1 LTESFTRYSLAE
13 GVNLHIQPTRK
24 FKTTVIYVY
33 FHLPLAPE
41 TVTSN
46 ALLPMVLA
54 RASADYPT
62 TAELSRHLDEL
73 YGASF
78 GIDVSKRGEV
88 HSIVF
93 RMEVASEQ
101 HIPGES
107 GLLQRALETLAGI
120 ITRPAL
126 EGDGFK
132 ADYFRQEADN
142 LKQTI
147 EGLINNKTR
156 YAMVRCNEAMC
167 KGEPFALYRL
177 GRVEDLPNITPQSLR
192 QHHQQV
198 LSTAPVDI
206 FLIGDVECEA
216 ARELV
221 QRTLELPAAGPQGRK
236 MPATN
241 IKREPGRPVQ
251 EVEDQLDVN
260 QGVLVIG
267 MRTGVT
273 IKDDAEYFPMLVA
286 NGVLG
291 GFPHSKL
298 FQNVRE
304 KNSLAYV
311 AYSAVETLKGAG
323 YMYAGIEFENRTKC
337 QEIMLQQLKELQEG
351 KIEDDEFETT
361 VASLVN
367 DVLSAADNPGA
378 MADLAV
384 DRVFSGRDLTV
395 EERVAAYKA
404 VTKQQVAAVAQR
416 FSIDTVYFLNKQGGG
431 E

>member
-1 LTESFTRYSLAE
+1 LTESFTRYGLAE

-62 TAELSRHLDEL
+62 TAALSRHLDEL

-93 RMEVASEQ
+93 RMEVPSEQ
-101 HIPGES
+101 HIPGAN
-107 GLLQRALETLAGI
+107 GLLKSALETLASI

-132 ADYFRQEADN
+132 ADYFKQEAEN

-167 KGEPFALYRL
+167 KGEPFSLYRL
-177 GRVEDLPNITPQSLR
+177 GRVEDLQSITPQSLR

-198 LSTAPVDI
+198 LTTAPVDI
-206 FLIGDVECEA
+206 FLIGDLVCEET
-216 ARELV
+216 RDLV
-221 QRTLELPAAGPQGRK
+221 QRTLVLPAAGPEGRK
-236 MPATN
+236 MPTTAV
-241 IKREPGRPVQ
+241 KREPGRPVQ
-251 EVEDQLDVN
+251 EAQDQLDVN

-267 MRTGVT
+267 MRTGAT
-273 IKDDAEYFPMLVA
+273 IKDDKDYFPLLVA

-311 AYSAVETLKGAG
+311 AYSAVETLKGIG
-323 YMYAGIEFENRTKC
+323 YMYAGIEFENRQKC
-337 QEIMLQQLKELQEG
+337 QEIMLQQLKDLQDG

-361 VASLVN
+361 VISLIN
-367 DVLSAADNPGA
+367 DVLGAADNPGA

-384 DRVFSGRDLTV
+384 DKVFSGREMSI

-404 VTKQQVAAVAQR
+404 VTKQQVAEVAR
-416 FSIDTVYFLNKQGGG
+416 KFSLDTVYFLNKGGG

>member
-1 LTESFTRYSLAE
+1 MTESFTRYSLAE
-13 GVNLHIQPTRK
+13 GVNLYIQPTRK
-24 FKTTVIYVY
+24 FKTTVVYVY

-62 TAELSRHLDEL
+62 TAALSRHLDEL

-88 HSIVF
+88 HSVVF

-177 GRVEDLPNITPQSLR
+177 GRVEDLPGITPQSLR
-192 QHHQQV
+192 QYHQQI
-198 LSTAPVDI
+198 LASAPVDL
-206 FLIGDVECEA
+206 FVIGDLECEPTK
-216 ARELV
+216 ELV
-221 QRTLELPAAGPQGRK
+221 QRTLVLPPAGGQGRK
-236 MPATN
+236 MPQTN
-241 IKREPGRPVQ
+241 VRREPGRSIQ
-251 EVEDQLDVN
+251 QVEDRLDVN

-267 MRTGVT
+267 LRTGVS
-273 IKDDAEYFPMLVA
+273 IRDDVDYFPLLVA

-311 AYSAVETLKGAG
+311 AYSAVETVKGAG
-323 YMYAGIEFENRTKC
+323 YMYAGIEFENRNKC
-337 QEIMLQQLKELQEG
+337 QEIMLQQLKDLQEG
-351 KIEDDEFETT
+351 RMEDEEFETT
-361 VASLVN
+361 VISLVN
-367 DVLSAADNPGA
+367 DVLGSADNPGA

-384 DRVFSGRDLTV
+384 DQVFSGRDLSV
-395 EERVAAYKA
+395 EDRVAAYKR
-404 VTKQQVAAVAQR
+404 VTKEQVAAVAR
-416 FSIDTVYFLNKQGGG
+416 KFSLDTVYFLNKLEGG

>member
-1 LTESFTRYSLAE
+1 LTESFTRFSLAE

-78 GIDVSKRGEV
+78 GIDVSKRGEI

-93 RMEVASEQ
+93 RMEVPSEQ
-101 HIPGES
+101 HIPGAN

-126 EGDGFK
+126 EGEGFK
-132 ADYFRQEADN
+132 ADYFKQEAEN

-167 KGEPFALYRL
+167 KGEPFSLYRL
-177 GRVEDLPNITPQSLR
+177 GRVDDLKTITPQSLR
-192 QHHQQV
+192 QHHQRV
-198 LSTAPVDI
+198 LTTAPVDI
-206 FLIGDVECEA
+206 FLIGDLVCEET
-216 ARELV
+216 RDLV
-221 QRTLELPAAGPQGRK
+221 QRTLVLPAAAPEGRT
-236 MPATN
+236 MPTTAV
-241 IKREPGRPVQ
+241 KREPGRATQ
-251 EVEDQLDVN
+251 EAEDRLDVN

-267 MRTGVT
+267 MRTGAT
-273 IKDDAEYFPMLVA
+273 IKDDADYFPLLVA

-304 KNSLAYV
+304 KHSLAYV
-311 AYSAVETLKGAG
+311 AYSAVETLKGIG
-323 YMYAGIEFENRTKC
+323 YMYAGIEFEHRQKC
-337 QEIMLQQLKELQEG
+337 QEIMLQQLKDLQDG
-351 KIEDDEFETT
+351 NIDDDEFETT
-361 VASLVN
+361 VISLIN
-367 DVLSAADNPGA
+367 DVLGAADNPGA

-384 DRVFSGRDLTV
+384 DKVFSGRDMSI

-404 VTKQQVAAVAQR
+404 VTKEQVAAVAR
-416 FSIDTVYFLNKQGGG
+416 KFNLDTVYFLNKGGG

>member
-13 GVNLHIQPTRK
+13 GVNLYIQPTRK

-33 FHLPLAPE
+33 FHMPLAPE
-41 TVTSN
+41 TVTSD
-46 ALLPMVLA
+46 ALLPMVLS
-54 RASADYPT
+54 RGSADFPT
-62 TAELSRHLDEL
+62 TAALSRHLDEL

-93 RMEVASEQ
+93 RMEVPSEQ

-107 GLLQRALETLAGI
+107 GLLKRSLETLAGI

-132 ADYFRQEADN
+132 PDYFRQESDN

-156 YAMVRCNEAMC
+156 YAMVRCTEAMC

-177 GRVEDLPNITPQSLR
+177 GEVADLPKITPQSLR
-192 QHHQQV
+192 QHHQRM
-198 LSTAPVDI
+198 LTAAPADI
-206 FLIGDVECEA
+206 FLIGDVETEA
-216 ARELV
+216 TRDLV
-221 QRTLELPAAGPQGRK
+221 QKTLVLPAAGPEGRK
-236 MPATN
+236 MPETAV
-241 IKREPGRPVQ
+241 KREPGRDVQ
-251 EVEDQLDVN
+251 NVEDKLDVN

-267 MRTGVT
+267 MRTGAT
-273 IKDDAEYFPMLVA
+273 IKDEDYFPLLVA

-298 FQNVRE
+298 FQHVRE
-304 KNSLAYV
+304 ENSLAYV
-311 AYSAVETLKGAG
+311 AYSGVETLKGVSF
-323 YMYAGIEFENRTKC
+323 MYAGIEFENRDKC
-337 QEIMLQQLKELQEG
+337 QEIMLQQLKALQDG
-351 KIEDDEFETT
+351 DIEDDEFETT
-361 VASLVN
+361 IISLVN
-367 DVLSAADNPGA
+367 DMLSSADNPGA

-384 DRVFSGRDLTV
+384 DRVFSGRDMSI

-404 VTKQQVAAVAQR
+404 VTKEQVAAVAKKYA
-416 FSIDTVYFLNKQGGG
+416 IDTVYFLNKGG

>member
-1 LTESFTRYSLAE
+1 MTESFTRYGLAE
-13 GVNLHIQPTRK
+13 GVNLYIQPTRK

-33 FHLPLAPE
+33 FHLPLAPD

-54 RASADYPT
+54 RGSADYPT
-62 TAELSRHLDEL
+62 TAALSRHLDEL

-93 RMEVASEQ
+93 RMEVPSEQ
-101 HIPGES
+101 HIPGAS
-107 GLLQRALETLAGI
+107 GLLQQALETLAGI

-177 GRVEDLPNITPQSLR
+177 GRVEDLPTITPQSLR
-192 QHHQQV
+192 QHHQRL
-198 LSTAPVDI
+198 LSSAPVDV
-206 FLIGDVECEA
+206 FVIGDLECEP
-216 ARELV
+216 ARDLV
-221 QRTLELPAAGPQGRK
+221 QRTLVLPAAGPEGRT
-236 MPATN
+236 MPVTN
-241 IKREPGRPVQ
+241 VKRESGRPTQ
-251 EVEDQLDVN
+251 QVEDHLDVN

-273 IKDDAEYFPMLVA
+273 IRDEADYFPMLVA

-304 KNSLAYV
+304 KHSLAYV

-323 YMYAGIEFENRTKC
+323 YMYAGIEFENRQKC
-337 QEIMLQQLKELQEG
+337 QEIMLEQLKELQEG
-351 KIEDDEFETT
+351 KIGDDEFETT
-361 VASLVN
+361 VITLIN
-367 DVLSAADNPGA
+367 DVLGAADNPGA

-384 DRVFSGRDLTV
+384 DRVFSGRDLSI
-395 EERVAAYKA
+395 EDRVAAYKA
-404 VTKQQVAAVAQR
+404 VTKEQVAAVAR
-416 FSIDTVYFLNKQGGG
+416 KFSLDTVYFLNKGGG